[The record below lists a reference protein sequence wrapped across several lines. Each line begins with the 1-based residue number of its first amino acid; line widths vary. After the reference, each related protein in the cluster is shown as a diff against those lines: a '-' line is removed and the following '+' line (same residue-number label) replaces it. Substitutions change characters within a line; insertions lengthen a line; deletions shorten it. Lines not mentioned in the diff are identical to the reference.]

1 MPLTSLRRAKRVAS
15 HSPSS
20 RPGRDAGDIKIL
32 SAIAMKPV
40 YEVLVPLFE
49 HATGYRLALR
59 LMASPAVRTEI
70 LSGNSFDVAV
80 SNPPIIERLINEGE
94 VVADTR
100 TDIARS
106 PVSVVMRAGSPK
118 LDTSSSEAFK
128 RVLLNAKSIAHSDG
142 GVGAHF
148 LGVLDHLG
156 IAEEMKDRLKIVP
169 AFSGAGA
176 VARGEAELAVIA
188 ATAIPGTD
196 GVEVAGL
203 LPVELRPYIE
213 FAGGV
218 GTTAKAPD
226 SAKAFLAFLGAP
238 ENTRTFRQNGMD
250 RLG

>member
-1 MPLTSLRRAKRVAS
+1 
-15 HSPSS
+15 
-20 RPGRDAGDIKIL
+20 
-32 SAIAMKPV
+32 
-40 YEVLVPLFE
+40 
-49 HATGYRLALR
+49 
-59 LMASPAVRTEI
+59 
-70 LSGNSFDVAV
+70 
-80 SNPPIIERLINEGE
+80 
-94 VVADTR
+94 
-100 TDIARS
+100 
-106 PVSVVMRAGSPK
+106 
-118 LDTSSSEAFK
+118 
-128 RVLLNAKSIAHSDG
+128 
-142 GVGAHF
+142 
-148 LGVLDHLG
+148 VLDHLG

-188 ATAIPGTD
+188 ATAILGTD